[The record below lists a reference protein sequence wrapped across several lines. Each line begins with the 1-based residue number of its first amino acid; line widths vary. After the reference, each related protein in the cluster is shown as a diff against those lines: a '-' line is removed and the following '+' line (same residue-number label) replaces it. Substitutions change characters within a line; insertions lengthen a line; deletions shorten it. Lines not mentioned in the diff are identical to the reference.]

1 MRSILLA
8 GIAGLVFLMSVG
20 LETGPAAESE
30 SVKNNEGVRARIAAD
45 YIYAV
50 IEAGRMAYS
59 RYIVD
64 RFNQDGTFKVTENW
78 KAEKG
83 LLLPA
88 QFLKLSSSETN
99 SKGIGMRYRLSSVW
113 PLNTDNL
120 PRSETEKS
128 GLLEVLRNPDEPF
141 TWIVQKNGL
150 WYYQAIYPDKAVS
163 QTCVEC
169 HNQHPASPKR
179 DFKIGDVMGGIV
191 IDLPLGSRFRK
202 KPDES
207 IALPP
212 EVVADYVHA
221 VLESDRTVYAN
232 HVVQHL
238 ENGELLKTSGPV
250 KTGPQLMLPAQF
262 LKKVSQIAARKS
274 IGLEMNL
281 LSLWPINPQN
291 APSNEF
297 ERDALEWVSIHP
309 VRPFVR
315 WTRAGNVRYFN
326 AVYPD
331 YAISTACVE
340 CHNQHPTSPR
350 NDFKLNDV
358 MGGLRVSFP
367 VK

>member
-1 MRSILLA
+1 MRSRLLTGIFVLA
-8 GIAGLVFLMSVG
+8 GCLGLW
-20 LETGPAAESE
+20 LETGPAAEPE
-30 SVKNNEGVRARIAAD
+30 MAQTNKGVRAHIAVD
-45 YIYAV
+45 YIYSV
-50 IEAGRMAYS
+50 IEAGRTAYS
-59 RYIVD
+59 RFIVD
-64 RFNQDGTFKVTENW
+64 RFSQDGTLKVTENW
-78 KAEKG
+78 KEEKG

-88 QFLKLSSSETN
+88 QFLKLSSNETN
-99 SKGIGMRYRLSSVW
+99 AKGIGMRYRLSSVW
-113 PLNTDNL
+113 PLNPENM
-120 PRSETEKS
+120 PKSETEKS
-128 GLLEVLRNPDEPF
+128 GLLEVIRNPGKPF

-191 IDLPLGSRFRK
+191 IDLPLGSRFQK

-207 IALPP
+207 IAIPP

-238 ENGELLKTSGPV
+238 EDGNILQASAAVQSEHK
-250 KTGPQLMLPAQF
+250 LMLPAQF
-262 LKKVSQIAARKS
+262 LKKVSEIAARRNT
-274 IGLEMNL
+274 GVEMNL

-291 APSNEF
+291 GPSNEF
-297 ERDALEWVSIHP
+297 ERDALEWVTIHP
-309 VRPFVR
+309 IRPFIR
-315 WTRAGNVRYFN
+315 WTRAGNVSYFS

-331 YAISTACVE
+331 HAISAACVE
-340 CHNQHPTSPR
+340 CHNQHPNSPR
-350 NDFKLNDV
+350 HDFKLNDV

-367 VK
+367 IE